1 MTYGVWD
8 PTIQLHV
15 NKVGRGQRIAR
26 GIVACYVM
34 SPVRAESNGRAHW
47 GEMIRARQGVRVPN
61 KSTGVGGEAAI
72 QADETRT

>member
-1 MTYGVWD
+1 
-8 PTIQLHV
+8 
-15 NKVGRGQRIAR
+15 
-26 GIVACYVM
+26 M